1 MSDTEQTPSPVIR
14 IIDVTNRDGVQTSRL
29 GLAKLQKT
37 IINIMLNEMGI
48 FQSEFGFPFTNHEV
62 NYLNAN
68 LSLAEKGLLRPIR
81 LAGWLTVRMSEVKKA
96 FENVP
101 KLKHVNISVSTSD
114 QMIQGKWR
122 GKLTRKD
129 VLNMMVEALEFCRE
143 RCESV
148 GVNAED
154 SSRTTM
160 EQLIEYAQLAKEH
173 GADRIR
179 YCDTLGYD
187 DPLTIYDR
195 IYQLAKAVQLPIEL
209 HCHNDLG
216 MAVAVSVAGAMGA
229 VDAGVDAYINTCVN
243 GMGERAG
250 NCDLVSAVLAVKKAS
265 GWGSRNLLD
274 PRVDLSK
281 SWQIAKYASYAF
293 GVPIPINQPGVGEN
307 AFAHESGIHVDGA
320 LKDRHN
326 YELYNF
332 EELGRGEP
340 EIVETG
346 QRITIG
352 EYSGIKGFRNIYDK
366 LEIEFHDENEAY
378 DILELVRYANVH
390 TQKPLTDRELRF
402 IAEYPDEAR
411 LLLTVTP
418 PPPRYRRG
426 AG

>member
-1 MSDTEQTPSPVIR
+1 MRAVDETKKPTIR

-37 IINIMLNEMGI
+37 VINIMLNEMGVW
-48 FQSEFGFPFTNHEV
+48 QSEFGFPFTNHEV

-68 LSLAEKGLLRPIR
+68 LSLAEKGLLQPLR
-81 LAGWLTVRMSEVKKA
+81 LEGWLTVRMSEVKRA

-101 KLKHVNISVSTSD
+101 GLKHVNISVSTSD
-114 QMIQGKWR
+114 QMIRGKFQGKLDRR
-122 GKLTRKD
+122 G
-129 VLNMMVEALEFCRE
+129 VLDAMVEALDYCRE
-143 RCESV
+143 RCETV

-160 EQLIEYAQLAKEH
+160 EQLIEYARLAKEH
-173 GADRIR
+173 GADRVR

-187 DPLTIYDR
+187 DPLTVYDR
-195 IYQLAKAVQLPIEL
+195 VHELAKAVELPIEL

-216 MAVAVSVAGAMGA
+216 MVVAVSVAGAMGA
-229 VDAGVDAYINTCVN
+229 IDAGQDAYINTTVN

-250 NCDLVSAVLAVKKAS
+250 NCDLVSAILAIKKSS
-265 GWGSRNLLD
+265 GWGQRNVLD
-274 PRVDLSK
+274 PRIDLGK
-281 SWQIAKYASYAF
+281 AWQIAKYASYAF
-293 GVPIPINQPGVGEN
+293 NVPIPINQPAVGDN

-340 EIVETG
+340 QIVETG
-346 QRITIG
+346 QQITVG
-352 EYSGIKGFRNIYDK
+352 EYSGIKGFRNVYEK
-366 LEIEFHDENEAY
+366 LEIAFRDESEAH

-402 IAEYPDEAR
+402 IAAYPEEAR
-411 LLLTVTP
+411 QLMTVSP
-418 PPPRYRRG
+418 PPPYRG
-426 AG
+426 K